1 MKREK
6 DREKEEENGRR
17 VHRPMQYRYKNRFR
31 CSWRKRYIYIS
42 SKHVC
47 MYSPCFFF
55 SFFFSNNKDSLF
67 SDNKYFLTGRAGFHA
82 RSNWLG
88 YPFFPRPFNYFSRG
102 YLLHFCERNL
112 SNPVAK
118 IFIKNSEKSLGMI
131 RSNSIFK
138 NNKNSMKRIVNKKKR
153 EYMFENV

>member
-88 YPFFPRPFNYFSRG
+88 YPFFPRPISTTF
-102 YLLHFCERNL
+102 H
-112 SNPVAK
+112 VA
-118 IFIKNSEKSLGMI
+118 IFYTSANETCPIQSQKSLLKI
-131 RSNSIFK
+131 LK
-138 NNKNSMKRIVNKKKR
+138 NL
-153 EYMFENV
+153 

>member
-67 SDNKYFLTGRAGFHA
+67 SDNKYFLTGRAGFHP

-88 YPFFPRPFNYFSRG
+88 YPFFPRPISTTF
-102 YLLHFCERNL
+102 H
-112 SNPVAK
+112 VA
-118 IFIKNSEKSLGMI
+118 IFYTSANETCPIQSQKSLLKI
-131 RSNSIFK
+131 LK
-138 NNKNSMKRIVNKKKR
+138 NL
-153 EYMFENV
+153 